1 MKNKKLEMALN
12 GPIIK
17 TILTMAIPI
26 LIANLLQSAYQLTD
40 AFWVGRLWK
49 EAVAAVS
56 ISFPITFFM
65 ISIWSWF
72 SIAWTTLISQ
82 YFWAK
87 NMKMVDKVA
96 AQTILMVFC
105 ISIFLGIIW
114 YIFAW
119 YILMLM
125 WVEKE
130 VFWEALS
137 FLKISFIWMIFV
149 FLFAMFQSLMRW
161 LWEVKIPLKIVLF
174 TVLLNFIID
183 PLFIFWY
190 WFFPWLWV
198 SWAAW
203 ATLVTQALASIAWF
217 YILLKWKYWIHI
229 KISDFKPDL
238 SYIKKAFFL
247 WLPSSIEMSAR
258 SLSMIVM
265 TFLVTSFWTVAI
277 ASYWAW
283 WNVFQ
288 LVIILSMGISMASS
302 ILVWQNIGAKNVDR
316 AEKIIKVSIFMSFLF
331 LSFIWIIVFLFAK
344 QLIWFFVP
352 NEKEIIEMW
361 ATFLR
366 TIALSFW
373 FIWIQMWIIWAF
385 RASWNML
392 TSLNLTL
399 VSQWLFQF
407 PLWYILS
414 KHTSLWIDGIWYSI
428 FITNFLMIFVCLWVF
443 FRGTW
448 KKTNIIDDDYKT
460 SEKIYEEVIIE
471 EWIKN

>member
-40 AFWVGRLWK
+40 AFWVGRLGK

-65 ISIWSWF
+65 ISVGSGF
-72 SIAWTTLISQ
+72 SIAGTTLISQ
-82 YFWAK
+82 YFGAK

-105 ISIFLGIIW
+105 ISIFLGIIG
-114 YIFAW
+114 YIFAG

-125 WVEKE
+125 GVEKE
-130 VFWEALS
+130 VFGEALS
-137 FLKISFIWMIFV
+137 FLKISFIGMIFV
-149 FLFAMFQSLMRW
+149 FLFAMFQSLMRG
-161 LWEVKIPLKIVLF
+161 LGEVKIPLKIVLF

-183 PLFIFWY
+183 PLFIFGY
-190 WFFPWLWV
+190 GFFPGLGV
-198 SWAAW
+198 SGAAW
-203 ATLVTQALASIAWF
+203 ATLVTQALASIAGF
-217 YILLKWKYWIHI
+217 YILLKGKYGIHI

-247 WLPSSIEMSAR
+247 GLPSSIEMSAR

-265 TFLVTSFWTVAI
+265 TFLVTSFGTVAI
-277 ASYWAW
+277 ASYGAGG
-283 WNVFQ
+283 NVFQ

-302 ILVWQNIGAKNVDR
+302 ILVGQNIGAKNVDR

-331 LSFIWIIVFLFAK
+331 LSFIGIIVFLFAK
-344 QLIWFFVP
+344 QLIGFFVP
-352 NEKEIIEMW
+352 NEKEIIEMG

-366 TIALSFW
+366 TIALSFG
-373 FIWIQMWIIWAF
+373 FIGIQMGIIWAF
-385 RASWNML
+385 RASGNML

-407 PLWYILS
+407 PLGYILS
-414 KHTSLWIDGIWYSI
+414 KHTSLGIDGIWYSI
-428 FITNFLMIFVCLWVF
+428 FITNFLMIFVCLGVF

-471 EWIKN
+471 EGIKN